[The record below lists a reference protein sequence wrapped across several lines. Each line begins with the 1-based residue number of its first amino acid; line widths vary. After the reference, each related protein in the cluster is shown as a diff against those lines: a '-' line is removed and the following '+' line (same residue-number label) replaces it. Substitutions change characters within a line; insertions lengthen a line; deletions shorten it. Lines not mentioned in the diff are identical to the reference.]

1 MLFVELA
8 QTEGGAV
15 RVQLRF
21 ALTVTLKLHGADM
34 RLVVS
39 VALQLTAVVPSWN
52 VAPELTGSPL
62 VVQATTTP
70 GQLSLAVTVKFTAA
84 EH

>member
-1 MLFVELA
+1 MLFVELP

-62 VVQATTTP
+62 VVQDTTTP